1 VRKAFDEMTEAQARV
16 TAVQK
21 GEKAGKAWVTAVAQN
36 FAIGLAEARDF
47 SDALQA
53 FFTMRARYLQSVY
66 DLNIAAAALT
76 RATGAPVP

>member
-1 VRKAFDEMTEAQARV
+1 MRKAYSELTEAQARV
-16 TAVQK
+16 EAVHK

-53 FFTMRARYLQSVY
+53 FFQMRARYLQAVY
-66 DLNIAAAALT
+66 DLNVAVAALT
-76 RATGAPVP
+76 RATGATVQ